1 METVSPRTLCT
12 NTVKNNLFNES
23 YANPNTQ
30 CCKCYQKTHSHWNIP
45 NKLGKKSLV
54 LGRCL
59 KLPDEFWLFLSSYQ
73 SFCPHSLQF
82 SPLVFISVGIL
93 KAHTM
98 GHNDIWLTSL
108 FCLPVYAI
116 NQNLSLM
123 AVFLLKITIG
133 GSFFPRHPM
142 TTVKLTFS
150 WPVVLMLMLLVPLLS
165 IILFIGMSKVS
176 STSSMLTGHC
186 WG

>member
-1 METVSPRTLCT
+1 MLS
-12 NTVKNNLFNES
+12 
-23 YANPNTQ
+23 
-30 CCKCYQKTHSHWNIP
+30 KTHSHWNIP

-133 GSFFPRHPM
+133 GSFFPWHPR